1 MVTGFPLKLRKPR
14 QVMLSTKKESQM
26 DEVVIYASFLDIA
39 VFILKY
45 TATLDIISLVKMNGV
60 SAKVRI

>member
-26 DEVVIYASFLDIA
+26 DEVGSYASLSDIA

-45 TATLDIISLVKMNGV
+45 TATLDIRSLVKMNVV

>member
-1 MVTGFPLKLRKPR
+1 
-14 QVMLSTKKESQM
+14 MLSTKKESQM
-26 DEVVIYASFLDIA
+26 DEVGIYASLSDIA

-45 TATLDIISLVKMNGV
+45 TATLDIRSLVKMNGV